1 MVSINKVL
9 TKINFTEIMDYS
21 GFAKEPQ
28 KVMQRG
34 MMHVGETGVKLVE
47 NFVLCIN
54 NKEALDKHLMMLTY
68 SKGKHVSEQ
77 VIMGNQLLNGIASIK
92 KTIKSDVSVLYS
104 KRDLT
109 EMVDVNL
116 NGQRYYVKRAQEELN
131 KAQTSLYDYSNVKD
145 TKHNELVKNYHE
157 KLDAYHETLAYTSVL
172 RDTLNEIVDAHKNRP
187 LNKFAK
193 LFGI

>member
-1 MVSINKVL
+1 MVSVNKVL
-9 TKINFTEIMDYS
+9 TKINFEEIFDYS

-34 MMHVGETGVKLVE
+34 MMHVGETGVKVVE

-54 NKEALDKHLMMLTY
+54 NKEALDKHLMSLAY

-77 VIMGNQLLNGIASIK
+77 VVMGNQLLNGIASIK
-92 KTIKSDVSVLYS
+92 KVIKSDVSALYA
-104 KRDLT
+104 KRDLI
-109 EMVDVNL
+109 EMVDGNL
-116 NGQRYYVKRAQEELN
+116 NSQRYFVKRAQEELSSAH
-131 KAQTSLYDYSNVKD
+131 KSLSDYSNFKD
-145 TKHNELVKNYHE
+145 PKHNDLVKNYHE